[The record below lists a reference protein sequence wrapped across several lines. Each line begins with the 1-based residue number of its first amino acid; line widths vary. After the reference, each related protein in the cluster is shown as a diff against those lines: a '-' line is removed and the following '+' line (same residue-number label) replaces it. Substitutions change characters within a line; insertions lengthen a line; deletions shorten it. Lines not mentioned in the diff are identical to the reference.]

1 MFEKFQFNKSELWVW
16 PLIAATSPKPT
27 WNPDVDVKN
36 GNDSAVVKPYDWL
49 SNDIFNA
56 IMKDENHTDGMT
68 HFISQ
73 IAKSQL
79 ASIQNGGMENIN
91 HTEDLEVLGSPPS
104 NESFTSSR

>member
-1 MFEKFQFNKSELWVW
+1 MT
-16 PLIAATSPKPT
+16 AATTPKPT
-27 WNPDVDVKN
+27 WNPNIVVEN
-36 GNDSAVVKPYDWL
+36 GNDSAVAKPYDWL

-91 HTEDLEVLGSPPS
+91 YTEDLEVSASHPS